1 MDINSFI
8 TKYLSNTNEADLSK
22 ITDSF
27 NTDENQEEAKA
38 SIFSS
43 ENDLPEEAFINI
55 ISKAT
60 GKDSTTL
67 KDEFNILFSSS
78 REYPE
83 SSSSDDLGVFGNIN
97 DDIGDF
103 KELYDIDDYTDDDD
117 SGTEDS

>member
-8 TKYLSNTNEADLSK
+8 SKYLSNTNEADLSK